1 VKTIAAAAHPVIL
14 KQTGLQQAG
23 ERTPMTRKLVLVAL
37 SFLMLNI
44 PATAGVIFDNYPI
57 NGGITA
63 WTINNGFAVSDS
75 FTLAS
80 GATANGVNFGVWLF
94 PQDTITGVG
103 WSIGTSEYGTNY
115 GSGTA
120 SVSLGSTSINGFG
133 YEVGAASFALPNIAL
148 GAGTYYLTLQNA
160 VVPNG
165 DPVYWDENDGPGIDV
180 WENAVG
186 HLSGNCAA
194 SGGGS
199 GTCAESF
206 QILGEASTTIPEPA
220 TCALLGS
227 GLLAAACLR
236 RRFFRS

>member
-1 VKTIAAAAHPVIL
+1 
-14 KQTGLQQAG
+14 
-23 ERTPMTRKLVLVAL
+23 MTRKLVLVAL
-37 SFLMLNI
+37 SFLMLTI
-44 PATAGVIFDNYPI
+44 PATAGVILDNYPI

-63 WTINNGFAVSDS
+63 WTINFTYSVSDS

-94 PQDTITGVG
+94 PQDTITGVD
-103 WSIGTSEYGTNY
+103 WAIGTGPFGTNY

-120 SVSLGSTSINGFG
+120 SVSLGSTSGNGI
-133 YEVGAASFALPNIAL
+133 YDVGSASFSLPNIAL

-160 VVPNG
+160 VSRGG
-165 DPVYWDENDGPGIDV
+165 DPVYWDENDGPGIDA
-180 WENAVG
+180 WENADG

-194 SGGGS
+194 NNGGS

-206 QILGEASTTIPEPA
+206 QILGDTSAIPEP
-220 TCALLGS
+220 TTFALLGA
-227 GLLAAACLR
+227 GLLAAAGLR